1 MAMCFSSWNEEGGIC
16 GVGDKQCAICGSGG
30 GGCLATMREDLFSL
44 ASERQ
49 LVERL
54 NEGKYP
60 NYRQLMIDTL
70 KKIYNHE
77 YTEIEELKPLPKQLN
92 CCTHTCITETHSLN
106 PIKEEKTMETWE
118 HVEKAIAETE
128 ANAWKDRLKEEYA
141 QTKKRYEKLKAYNIK
156 LEVKESIAK
165 TTPTNEE
172 YYCDSLLAR
181 QQEIMANYL
190 KVLELRAELAHIEL

>member
-16 GVGDKQCAICGSGG
+16 GVGDKHCAICGSGG
-30 GGCLATMREDLFSL
+30 GGCLATMSEDLFSL

-60 NYRQLMIDTL
+60 NYKQLMIDTL

-92 CCTHTCITETHSLN
+92 CCTPMRSMRDDKYLLTQEQVERIRQILEKGDRVELI
-106 PIKEEKTMETWE
+106 PGKERIKIIRE
-118 HVEKAIAETE
+118 V
-128 ANAWKDRLKEEYA
+128 RS
-141 QTKKRYEKLKAYNIK
+141 
-156 LEVKESIAK
+156 EVK
-165 TTPTNEE
+165 
-172 YYCDSLLAR
+172 
-181 QQEIMANYL
+181 
-190 KVLELRAELAHIEL
+190 